1 MTTRKEILIKMYA
14 AFLNE
19 INDDDIKSLFPKLDE
34 MDASDIVLF
43 LQYFDDETKI
53 KDTINDLLIFFS
65 KEQYINK
72 VDVVLPTIEKFIKT
86 YNLFKK
92 FLNLTES

>member
-1 MTTRKEILIKMYA
+1 MTTRKEILIKMYE

-34 MDASDIVLF
+34 MDASDIILF

-53 KDTINDLLIFFS
+53 KETVNDLLIFFN
-65 KEQYINK
+65 KEQYKENAESL
-72 VDVVLPTIEKFIKT
+72 LPIIEKFIKE
-86 YNLFKK
+86 YNVFKK
-92 FLNLTES
+92 L

>member
-53 KDTINDLLIFFS
+53 KETVNDLLIFFN
-65 KEQYINK
+65 KEQYKENAESL
-72 VDVVLPTIEKFIKT
+72 LPIIEKFIKE
-86 YNLFKK
+86 YNVFKK
-92 FLNLTES
+92 L

>member
-19 INDDDIKSLFPKLDE
+19 INDDDVKSLFPKLDE

-53 KDTINDLLIFFS
+53 KETVNDLLIFFN
-65 KEQYINK
+65 KEEYKENA
-72 VDVVLPTIEKFIKT
+72 VSLLPVIEKFIKE
-86 YNLFKK
+86 YNVFKK
-92 FLNLTES
+92 L

>member
-14 AFLNE
+14 SFLNE
-19 INDDDIKSLFPKLDE
+19 INDDNIKSLFPKLDE

-43 LQYFDDETKI
+43 LEYFNDETKI
-53 KDTINDLLIFFS
+53 EETINELLIFFN
-65 KEQYINK
+65 KEEYKENA
-72 VDVVLPTIEKFIKT
+72 VSLLPVIKKFIKE

-92 FLNLTES
+92 L

>member
-14 AFLNE
+14 SFLSE

-43 LQYFDDETKI
+43 LEYFNDETKI
-53 KDTINDLLIFFS
+53 EETINELLIFFN
-65 KEQYINK
+65 KEQYKENA
-72 VDVVLPTIEKFIKT
+72 VSLLPVIEKFIKE

-92 FLNLTES
+92 L

>member
-1 MTTRKEILIKMYA
+1 MTTRKEILIRMYS

-53 KDTINDLLIFFS
+53 KETVNDLLIFFN
-65 KEQYINK
+65 KEQYKENAESL
-72 VDVVLPTIEKFIKT
+72 LPIIEKFIKE
-86 YNLFKK
+86 YNVFKK
-92 FLNLTES
+92 L

>member
-14 AFLNE
+14 SFLNE

-34 MDASDIVLF
+34 MDIEDVVIF

-53 KDTINDLLIFFS
+53 KETINDLLVFFS

-86 YNLFKK
+86 YNIFKK
-92 FLNLTES
+92 L

>member
-43 LQYFDDETKI
+43 LEYFNDETKI
-53 KDTINDLLIFFS
+53 EETINELLIFFN
-65 KEQYINK
+65 KEQYKENA
-72 VDVVLPTIEKFIKT
+72 VSLLPVIEKFIKE

-92 FLNLTES
+92 L

>member
-14 AFLNE
+14 SFLNE

-43 LQYFDDETKI
+43 LEYFNDETKI
-53 KDTINDLLIFFS
+53 
-65 KEQYINK
+65 E
-72 VDVVLPTIEKFIKT
+72 
-86 YNLFKK
+86 
-92 FLNLTES
+92 

>member
-19 INDDDIKSLFPKLDE
+19 INDEEITSLFPKLDE
-34 MDASDIVLF
+34 MDIEDVVIF

-53 KDTINDLLIFFS
+53 KETVNDLLIFFN
-65 KEQYINK
+65 KEQYKENAERL
-72 VDVVLPTIEKFIKT
+72 LPIIEKFIKE
-86 YNLFKK
+86 YNVFKK
-92 FLNLTES
+92 L

>member
-1 MTTRKEILIKMYA
+1 MTTRKELLIKMYS

-53 KDTINDLLIFFS
+53 KETVNDLLIFFN
-65 KEQYINK
+65 KEEYKENA
-72 VDVVLPTIEKFIKT
+72 VSLLPVIEKFIKE
-86 YNLFKK
+86 YNVFKK
-92 FLNLTES
+92 L

>member
-14 AFLNE
+14 SFLNE
-19 INDDDIKSLFPKLDE
+19 INDDNIKSLFPQLDE

-43 LQYFDDETKI
+43 LEYFNDETKI
-53 KDTINDLLIFFS
+53 KETINDLLIFFN
-65 KEQYINK
+65 KEEYINN
-72 VDVVLPTIEKFIKT
+72 VDVLLPVIEKFMKE

-92 FLNLTES
+92 L

>member
-14 AFLNE
+14 SFLNE
-19 INDDDIKSLFPKLDE
+19 INDDNIKSLFPQLDE

-43 LQYFDDETKI
+43 LEYFNDETKI
-53 KDTINDLLIFFS
+53 KETINDLLIFFN
-65 KEQYINK
+65 KEEYINN
-72 VDVVLPTIEKFIKT
+72 VDVLLPVIEKFIKE

-92 FLNLTES
+92 L

>member
-1 MTTRKEILIKMYA
+1 MTTRKDILIKMYID
-14 AFLNE
+14 FLSE
-19 INDDDIKSLFPKLDE
+19 INDEEITSLFPKLDE
-34 MDASDIVLF
+34 MDIEDVVIF

-53 KDTINDLLIFFS
+53 KETINDLLVFFG

-86 YNLFKK
+86 YNIFKK
-92 FLNLTES
+92 L

>member
-14 AFLNE
+14 SFLNE

-43 LQYFDDETKI
+43 LEYFNDETKI
-53 KDTINDLLIFFS
+53 EETINELLIFFN
-65 KEQYINK
+65 KEQYKENA
-72 VDVVLPTIEKFIKT
+72 VSLLPVIEKFIKE

-92 FLNLTES
+92 L

>member
-14 AFLNE
+14 SFLNE

-43 LQYFDDETKI
+43 LEYFNDETKI
-53 KDTINDLLIFFS
+53 EETINELLIFFN
-65 KEQYINK
+65 KEEYKENA
-72 VDVVLPTIEKFIKT
+72 VSLLPVIEKFIKE

-92 FLNLTES
+92 L

>member
-14 AFLNE
+14 SFLNE

-43 LQYFDDETKI
+43 LEYFNDETKI
-53 KDTINDLLIFFS
+53 EETINELLIFFN
-65 KEQYINK
+65 KEEYKENA
-72 VDVVLPTIEKFIKT
+72 VSLLPVIKKFIKE

-92 FLNLTES
+92 L

>member
-14 AFLNE
+14 AFLNV

-53 KDTINDLLIFFS
+53 KETVNDLLIFFN
-65 KEQYINK
+65 KEQYKENAESL
-72 VDVVLPTIEKFIKT
+72 LPIIEKFIKE
-86 YNLFKK
+86 YNVFKK
-92 FLNLTES
+92 L

>member
-1 MTTRKEILIKMYA
+1 MTTRKEILIKMYS

-53 KDTINDLLIFFS
+53 KETVNDLLIFFN
-65 KEQYINK
+65 KEEYK
-72 VDVVLPTIEKFIKT
+72 EKAATLLPVIEKFIKE
-86 YNLFKK
+86 YNIFKK
-92 FLNLTES
+92 L

>member
-14 AFLNE
+14 SFLNE
-19 INDDDIKSLFPKLDE
+19 INDEHIKSLFPKLDE

-43 LQYFDDETKI
+43 LEYFNDETKI
-53 KDTINDLLIFFS
+53 EETINELLIFFN
-65 KEQYINK
+65 KEQYKENA
-72 VDVVLPTIEKFIKT
+72 VSLLPVIEKFIKE

-92 FLNLTES
+92 L

>member
-14 AFLNE
+14 SFLNE

-43 LQYFDDETKI
+43 LEYFNDETKI
-53 KDTINDLLIFFS
+53 EETINELLIFFN
-65 KEQYINK
+65 KEQYKENA
-72 VDVVLPTIEKFIKT
+72 VSLLPVIKKFIKE

-92 FLNLTES
+92 L

>member
-1 MTTRKEILIKMYA
+1 MTTRKEILIKMYS

-53 KDTINDLLIFFS
+53 KETINDLLVFFG
-65 KEQYINK
+65 KEQYRNK
-72 VDVVLPTIEKFIKT
+72 VDVVLPTIEKFIKS
-86 YNLFKK
+86 YNIFKK
-92 FLNLTES
+92 L

>member
-53 KDTINDLLIFFS
+53 KETVNDLLIFFN
-65 KEQYINK
+65 KEQYKENSESL
-72 VDVVLPTIEKFIKT
+72 LPIIEKFIKE
-86 YNLFKK
+86 YNVFKK
-92 FLNLTES
+92 L

>member
-1 MTTRKEILIKMYA
+1 MTTRKEILIKMYS

-53 KDTINDLLIFFS
+53 KETVNDLLIFF
-65 KEQYINK
+65 NK
-72 VDVVLPTIEKFIKT
+72 
-86 YNLFKK
+86 
-92 FLNLTES
+92 

>member
-1 MTTRKEILIKMYA
+1 MTTRKELLIKMYS

-19 INDDDIKSLFPKLDE
+19 INDEDIKSLFPKVDE

-43 LQYFDDETKI
+43 LQYFDNETKI
-53 KDTINDLLIFFS
+53 KETVNDLLIFFN
-65 KEQYINK
+65 KEEYKENA
-72 VDVVLPTIEKFIKT
+72 VSLLPVIEKFIKE

-92 FLNLTES
+92 L